1 MTDSDEFTSI
11 KEYVYDTY
19 SLNYTITINTI
30 PSSQL
35 KIFTKKVCEIVL
47 NTKLNESGWDTD
59 TILAT
64 VVTTEHRVFVT
75 IYENNKKGYFCII
88 QTNEDLTQIYAL
100 NAYAYFIPN
109 GYSLNESSICIK
121 SGKVLFGV
129 TGTTIIIPPKSF
141 FLQGRHQD
149 ITDYLEETY
158 VNRKLGE
165 YKKAN

>member
-30 PSSQL
+30 TSSQL
-35 KIFTKKVCEIVL
+35 KIFTKKVCEMVL
-47 NTKLNESGWDTD
+47 NTKLNESGWGTD

-64 VVTTEHRVFVT
+64 GVITEHRVFVT

-109 GYSLNESSICIK
+109 DYILNESSICCK

-129 TGTTIIIPPKSF
+129 RGTTTIIPPKSF

-149 ITDYLEETY
+149 ITDYLEETI
-158 VNRKLGE
+158 VNKKLGE